1 MASLLIVEDDPN
13 IRAAL
18 VERFRARGFEIS
30 TASTGQDAVKKAAGR
45 PFDAVLLDLQL
56 PEGDGYWVLQ
66 RLREEQIEATVIVIT
81 AFGTVDRAV
90 KAMKEGAY
98 DFLTKPFEPAL
109 VEETVRRALERTSLR
124 RAARARMDEPTVL
137 GLAAAS
143 EVARKA
149 AKSDATV
156 LLLGE
161 SGTGKEV
168 LARAV
173 HAWSPRAAGPFVA
186 VNAAALAETLLES
199 ELFGHEKG
207 AFTGAAGRKAGKFEL
222 AQSGTIF
229 LDEIGDIPA
238 ATQAKLLRVLQER
251 AFERVG
257 GTETITVDVR
267 VVAATNR
274 DLKKAVA
281 EGGFREDLYYRL
293 NVVSI
298 PLMPL
303 RERRADIRPLAEHFL
318 AALKPGTRLSAEA
331 VAALERHDWPGN
343 ARELRNAI
351 ERAAAL
357 MEGVEIVPA
366 DLPSEV
372 LRGTSMPAESFHAQ
386 VEEFRKRLL
395 RETLARHA
403 GNQTKAAQAL
413 GLQRTYL
420 ARLIRQLGL

>member
-1 MASLLIVEDDPN
+1 MASLLVVEDDPN

-18 VERFRARGFEIS
+18 VERFRARGFEIA
-30 TASTGQDAVKKAAGR
+30 TAGSGQEAIKKAAAR

-56 PEGDGYWVLQ
+56 PEGDGFWVLQ

-90 KAMKEGAY
+90 KAMREGAY
-98 DFLTKPFEPAL
+98 DFLVKPFEPAL

-124 RAARARMDEPTVL
+124 RAARARMDEPAVL

-186 VNAAALAETLLES
+186 INAAALTETLLES

-222 AQSGTIF
+222 AHGGTIF

-238 ATQAKLLRVLQER
+238 PTQAKLLRVLQER

-281 EGGFREDLYYRL
+281 DGGFREDLYYRL

-303 RERRADIRPLAEHFL
+303 RERRADVRPLAEHFL
-318 AALKPGTRLSAEA
+318 ATLKPGARFSAEA

-343 ARELRNAI
+343 ARELRNAV

-357 MEGVEIVPA
+357 MEGVEIVPS

-372 LRGTSMPAESFHAQ
+372 LRGTSLPAESFHAQ

-395 RETLARHA
+395 QETLARHG

-420 ARLIRQLGL
+420 ARLIRQMGL